1 VTSYPLRI
9 AGRLITLRDFRRE
22 DVDAAHAV
30 VGDEKVTRWLSFDT
44 RSRAET
50 SAMIKEVV
58 ERAQVEPRTEFYL
71 AVTLPDNDLIGFAR
85 LALNGVRAG
94 KLGYAI
100 RADQWGKGYATD
112 AARTLI
118 NYGFEQL
125 SLHRISAAIGPD
137 NDPSIALV
145 RRLGFQ
151 YEGRIRDH
159 VHTNGAWRDSLLF
172 SILTHEWVRADDADS
187 IEPARAHGG

>member
-1 VTSYPLRI
+1 VASYPLRI

-50 SAMIKEVV
+50 ATMIDGAV

-71 AVTLPDNDLIGFAR
+71 AVTLPDDDLIGFAR

-112 AARTLI
+112 AAWTLI
-118 NYGFEQL
+118 GYGFEQL
-125 SLHRISAAIGPD
+125 GLHRISAAIGPD

-172 SILTHEWVRADDADS
+172 SILTHEWVKADDAGS
-187 IEPARAHGG
+187 IQPT